1 MDANGLR
8 AAFTRYFADRGHA
21 VVPSASL
28 IPHDPSVLF
37 TIAGMVP
44 FKPYFMGEE
53 SAPWLRATSIQKC
66 FRTPDIDIIGTD
78 TYHCTFFEM
87 LGNFSFGDYFKEEA
101 IPMAWGLLTDVFG
114 LDGDRLWVTVHE
126 KDDEAQQIWID
137 KVGVRPERIQ
147 RMGDE
152 DNFWAM
158 GDTGPCG
165 PDSEIFFDKGEAY
178 GHDGGPKHGG
188 DQRFVEIWN
197 LVFMQFNRDAEGT
210 LTELPRKNIDTGAGL
225 ERILPILQ
233 GHDSIFDT
241 DLFLPIIDAAA
252 SVLGT
257 TYGSEE
263 RTDVAL
269 RVLADHG
276 RAFSMLVADGVLP
289 ANEGR
294 GYVLRRV
301 VRRAVMAARRLG
313 VDKPVTPT
321 LVQAAVDVLG
331 EAYPAL
337 VAQRDLVVNVVAR
350 EEAGFDR
357 TLRAGLSRLEEAF
370 ATGTKMLGGDVAFT
384 LHDTHG
390 FPVELT
396 EELARDAGVKVDRA
410 GFDAAMAE
418 QRERARAAAKSS
430 RAGDEAAYR
439 ALLDAEGPTSFV
451 GRGLENYEVPA
462 RVVAVLEGGGAP
474 DGEGELDGEGQLEG
488 GGQADGARAVEI
500 FLDRTPFYAES
511 GGQVGDT
518 GTIVTES
525 GIAEVYDTVYAV
537 PGLVAHKARLSGE
550 VQAGQD
556 ALATIDKD
564 RREAIRRNH
573 TATHLLHASLRSVLG
588 DHVRQQGSLVAPDY
602 LRFDFSHHGQPTREE
617 LDEVFARAN
626 DAVLTDVRVETT
638 ETSRDE
644 AEQMGAIAFFG
655 DKYGASVRVVQ
666 AGPTSLE
673 FCGGTHVDSLG
684 QIGPVTLL
692 SEGSIGSNTRRIFA
706 LTGHASLD
714 RALERERLVQSAA
727 ELLRTEPDELVAAI
741 GRVMERQRDAEREL
755 SRLRRQSSEA
765 EARTLAELAVADSG
779 VVVARRDNV
788 EGKDLQSL
796 AEAVLRQDGVR
807 AVVLGGSPDGKK
819 VAIAAATGGSPDAT
833 QLVRTLGAIVGG
845 GGGGRPEVAL
855 AGGKDPKQIDAAL
868 AEAQRL
874 LSLPA

>member
-8 AAFTRYFADRGHA
+8 AAYTRYFADRGHE

-44 FKPYFMGEE
+44 FKPYFLGEE
-53 SAPWLRATSIQKC
+53 PPPWPRATSIQKC

-101 IPMAWGLLTDVFG
+101 IPMAWELLTEVFG

-126 KDDEAQQIWID
+126 TDDEAEQIWID
-137 KVGVRPERIQ
+137 KVGLRPERIQ

-197 LVFMQFNRDAEGT
+197 LVFMQLNRDAEGV

-257 TYGSEE
+257 AHGADP
-263 RTDVAL
+263 RRDVAL

-276 RAFSMLVADGVLP
+276 RAMSMLIADGVLP

-313 VDKPVTPT
+313 VEKPIGPT
-321 LVQAAVDVLG
+321 LVGAATEVLG
-331 EAYPAL
+331 RAYPEL
-337 VAQRDLVVNVVAR
+337 VRQHDLIVNVVAR

-357 TLRAGLSRLEEAF
+357 TLRAGLSRFEEALGN
-370 ATGTKMLGGDVAFT
+370 GTEVLSGDVAFT

-396 EELARDAGVKVDRA
+396 EELARDAGVEVDRA

-418 QRERARAAAKSS
+418 QRERARSAAKAS
-430 RAGDEAAYR
+430 RAGDEAVYR
-439 ALLDAEGPTSFV
+439 GLLEARGPTPFV
-451 GRGLENYEVPA
+451 GRGQQNYEVPA
-462 RVVAVLEGGGAP
+462 QVVAVLEAEP
-474 DGEGELDGEGQLEG
+474 EGEGAAGML
-488 GGQADGARAVEI
+488 VEI

-511 GGQVGDT
+511 GGQIGDT
-518 GTIVTES
+518 GTIVTET
-525 GIAEVYDTVYAV
+525 GIADVYDTVLAV

-550 VQAGQD
+550 VRAGQD
-556 ALATIDKD
+556 ALATIDGE

-573 TATHLLHASLRSVLG
+573 TATHLLHAALRSVLG

-602 LRFDFSHHGQPTREE
+602 LRFDFSHHAQPNRGE
-617 LDEVFARAN
+617 LDEVFALAN
-626 DAVLTDVRVETT
+626 NAVLTDVGVATT

-644 AEQMGAIAFFG
+644 AEKMGAIAFFG

-684 QIGPVTLL
+684 QIGPITLV

-706 LTGHASLD
+706 VTGRASLE
-714 RALERERLVQSAA
+714 RALGRERLVQSAA
-727 ELLRTEPDELVAAI
+727 DLLRTEPDELLAAI
-741 GRVMERQRDAEREL
+741 GRVVERQRDAEKEL
-755 SRLRRQSSEA
+755 TRLRQQASEA
-765 EARTLAELAVADSG
+765 EARMLAEQAAADSG

-788 EGKDLQSL
+788 EPDAMRTL
-796 AEAVLRQDGVR
+796 AQAVLRHDGVR
-807 AVVLGGSPDGKK
+807 AVVLGGSPDGAK
-819 VAIAAATGGSPDAT
+819 VAIAAATGGSPDAAG
-833 QLVRTLGAIVGG
+833 LVRALGKIVGG
-845 GGGGRPEVAL
+845 GGGGSPELAL
-855 AGGKDPKQIDAAL
+855 AGGKDPSQIEAAL

-874 LSLPA
+874 LSA